1 VNDADRSPS
10 QDPPEDLNSRDLQ
23 LAEVLGELTDRLQQG
38 DPVDIEEIR
47 RTYPDLADDIAD
59 LWGAVLVADVAGS
72 DASPVTE
79 DSGTSS
85 FDSSFDLPCQMG
97 DYLLE
102 EEVGRG
108 GMGVVFRAQQ
118 ISLGREVAVKMI
130 LRGDLA
136 SQVDRNRFRAEA
148 EAAARL
154 EHPNIVQVYE
164 VSEHGESP
172 FFSLRYIE
180 GQTLAEQL
188 RDGPLTAREAAR
200 ILAKVARGVEFAHR
214 AGVLHRDLK
223 PSNIL
228 LDESGEPYVTDF
240 GLAKR
245 EADATLTRSG
255 AVIGTPA
262 YMSPEQAVGSRNN
275 VGPASDVYSLGSIL
289 YHMLTGRPP
298 FQAASAVDVLLMV
311 REQDP
316 APPRVVNPRVD
327 RDLEMIALRCLQKPP
342 DLRYRSAAG
351 LADDLEAYLND
362 EPLAVRSGRLMQV
375 LARAFR
381 ETHHA
386 TVLEN
391 WGLLWMW
398 HSLVLLGVC
407 SLTNVMHLRG
417 NVGRWNY
424 IALWTLALWTW
435 AAVFWLLRR
444 RMGPVTFVER
454 QIAHVWFASMVGIAA
469 LFPLEWYLEFDTL
482 TLSPIIGV
490 IGSMTF
496 IVKGGILSGLFY
508 VQAFVLLLTSV
519 AMVMLPDFAHII
531 FGWVAAAC
539 FFFPGLKYYR
549 QRIRNE

>member
-1 VNDADRSPS
+1 VTGPLDSYE
-10 QDPPEDLNSRDLQ
+10 QQ
-23 LAEVLGELTDRLQQG
+23 LADVLAALTDRLQRG
-38 DPVDIEEIR
+38 EPVDMDHIR
-47 RTYPDLADDIAD
+47 ATYPDMADDIEL
-59 LWGAVLVADVAGS
+59 LWGAVLVADVAAS
-72 DASPVTE
+72 DPSAAVTS
-79 DSGTSS
+79 DSHPSN
-85 FDSSFDLPCQMG
+85 FDSSFELPCQFA
-97 DYLLE
+97 DYVLL

-118 ISLGREVAVKMI
+118 TSLDREVAVKMI
-130 LRGDLA
+130 LRGNLA
-136 SQVDRNRFRAEA
+136 TQAERDRFRAEA

-154 EHPNIVQVYE
+154 EHPNIVQVFE
-164 VSEHGESP
+164 VGQQGESP
-172 FFSLRYIE
+172 YFSLQYIE
-180 GQTLAEQL
+180 GPTLAERL
-188 RDGPLTAREAAR
+188 REGPLTAREAAR
-200 ILAKVARGVEFAHR
+200 ILVKVARAVEVAHQ
-214 AGVLHRDLK
+214 AGILHRDLK

-228 LDESGEPYVTDF
+228 LDAAVEPYVTDF

-245 EADATLTRSG
+245 DADATLTRTG

-262 YMSPEQAVGSRNN
+262 YMSPEQAAGIRED
-275 VGPASDVYSLGSIL
+275 VGPKSDVYSLGSIL

-316 APPRVVNPRVD
+316 APPRVVNPRAD

-342 DLRYRSAAG
+342 DLRYSSAAS
-351 LADDLEAYLND
+351 LADDLDAFLND
-362 EPLAVRSGRLMQV
+362 EPLAVRSGRFLQI

-407 SLTNVMHLRG
+407 FSTNVMHLRG
-417 NVGRWNY
+417 NASRWQY

-469 LFPLEWYLEFDTL
+469 LFPLEWFLELKTL

-508 VQAFVLLLTSV
+508 LQAIALLLTAV
-519 AMVMLPDFAHII
+519 AMALYIDYAHII
-531 FGWVAAAC
+531 FGCVSAAC
-539 FFFPGLKYYR
+539 FFLPGLKYYR
-549 QRIRNE
+549 QRLTRR